1 MARVKVFNI
10 SSNVGTRF
18 RAFKR
23 ALILTDGQ
31 SNVNKVRTLY
41 NAFLLKESGVEV
53 FVIAVGKYLQGIS
66 EIVGLA
72 SSTDAHLYRVKSLKD
87 LLKVVKMIPNWRKLR
102 EQQNRLWLDSMSIKD
117 NEYWKPVV
125 CILR

>member
-117 NEYWKPVV
+117 NEY
-125 CILR
+125 